1 MVMNVKMEART
12 WEQLLFILLQITQLT
27 LPEGPPRKRE
37 DSLGGRLAQAIFQTL
52 IVTWIK
58 ANLYVVVSSELW
70 DQFLEV
76 LSSLTLWEELTR
88 EWAKTMETLTRVLA
102 RQVYNLDLNDLP
114 LDRLSER
121 EQKKR
126 FGNKREQHQEL
137 KNSNSVLLS
146 SPQPPTSNDTS
157 MRSHSSQQH
166 RSTSSPFTRQ
176 RSTSESE
183 AQPQPPPRT
192 KQAKKAKKVEL
203 ASVKLSRTL
212 SDSNV
217 IASLRY
223 GRSDLMEN
231 EEEVRLKRRSRSVDS
246 ELRGRTESERSSSP
260 TASSGLECV
269 SMKDSPMMQLDND
282 TMSEAGSLVSD
293 MFDSHHRSISAS
305 SSSAPKSVMSGGS
318 VKGWLPDVAV
328 VLWRRMLGALGNI
341 NSIGDPLIH
350 AQIYK
355 YLIELFEIMAKIR
368 NNQGVSVDNLST
380 PKAPE
385 YVPPFTIFAP
395 WCFRA
400 LQLPEETFQRGRLYA
415 LRLLCLCTVRP
426 HDSPIAKTHLVQFY
440 KVRTNFFITH
450 VFLVNF
456 SYSTFWSS

>member
-1 MVMNVKMEART
+1 MNFRYMVMNVKMEART

-76 LSSLTLWEELTR
+76 LSSLTLWEELIR

-121 EQKKR
+121 AQKKR
-126 FGNKREQHQEL
+126 LGKERGVGAPEL
-137 KNSNSVLLS
+137 KNSSNAGTVMANFCT
-146 SPQPPTSNDTS
+146 SPQPPLSASASTDPSI
-157 MRSHSSQQH
+157 RSHSSQQH
-166 RSTSSPFTRQ
+166 RSSPYMNSRQ

-183 AQPQPPPRT
+183 PHQPQPPPRT
-192 KQAKKAKKVEL
+192 NKAAKSKHKKSVETNAVIKNL
-203 ASVKLSRTL
+203 NRSLSE
-212 SDSNV
+212 SNI

-223 GRSDLMEN
+223 AHCEANDEDMIIPR
-231 EEEVRLKRRSRSVDS
+231 RRSKSVDS
-246 ELRGRTESERSSSP
+246 EYCSRLRNGIHAGYRYSDSERSSSP

-305 SSSAPKSVMSGGS
+305 SK
-318 VKGWLPDVAV
+318 LI
-328 VLWRRMLGALGNI
+328 I
-341 NSIGDPLIH
+341 NFMDS
-350 AQIYK
+350 
-355 YLIELFEIMAKIR
+355 LF
-368 NNQGVSVDNLST
+368 
-380 PKAPE
+380 
-385 YVPPFTIFAP
+385 
-395 WCFRA
+395 
-400 LQLPEETFQRGRLYA
+400 
-415 LRLLCLCTVRP
+415 
-426 HDSPIAKTHLVQFY
+426 
-440 KVRTNFFITH
+440 
-450 VFLVNF
+450 
-456 SYSTFWSS
+456 